1 MLNTNPNKNSQAA
14 AFAVAQSATETIEN
28 ALRQA
33 ARLAADSMIEA
44 AATDSTEK
52 FPAETFK
59 KIAES
64 NLLSA
69 PLPREFGGIGLGLEN
84 GTTLAMLR
92 LLKHF
97 GRGNL
102 VVGRVY
108 EGHYNALLLLKL
120 FGTKE
125 QFRQY
130 AKEIVEENKIFG
142 VWNTE
147 AGDGVKI
154 ERLGDGKY
162 LLRGAKTF
170 ATGVDYVTRPF
181 VNGAFADGG
190 WQMCV
195 VPLEKV
201 ETKIN
206 PAWWQPMGMKAT
218 RSFRVDFTGVELTEN
233 DLIGAAGDYYRQ
245 PYFSGGAIR
254 FAAVQLGAAEAIFD
268 ETRKYLRDL
277 SRTDDPFQQMRL
289 GEMAIAV
296 ESGNLWLTGAANRF
310 DEYEKNPSE
319 PTGENFLAY
328 ANMTRTAIADICETV
343 MNLCVKC
350 VGARG
355 LNKPFH
361 FERIIRD
368 LTIYLRQ
375 PAPDASL
382 AAVGGYV
389 LKSEPANDELWRN
402 SPSNE

>member
-1 MLNTNPNKNSQAA
+1 MKNNPIVNSQAA
-14 AFAVAQSATETIEN
+14 AFAIAESDAN
-28 ALRQA
+28 AVQNSLRRAKQIA
-33 ARLAADSMIEA
+33 DDSMAEA
-44 AATDSTEK
+44 AATDSTDK
-52 FPAETFK
+52 FPFETFE
-59 KIAES
+59 KIAAAK
-64 NLLSA
+64 LLSA

-84 GTTLAMLR
+84 GTTLEMLQ

-102 VVGRVY
+102 VVGRVF

-120 FGTKE
+120 FGLPE
-125 QFRQY
+125 QFKKY
-130 AKEIVEENKIFG
+130 AAETIKENKIFG

-154 ERLGDGKY
+154 ELLGGGKY
-162 LLRGAKTF
+162 RLRGAKTF

-181 VNGAFADGG
+181 VNGALPDGG

-201 ETKIN
+201 ETKID
-206 PAWWQPMGMKAT
+206 ASWWQPMGMKST

-268 ETRKYLRDL
+268 ETRKYLREL
-277 SRTDDPFQQMRL
+277 KRISDPFQQMRL
-289 GEMAIAV
+289 GEMAIHI
-296 ESGNLWLTGAANRF
+296 ESGNLWLAGAARRF
-310 DEYEKNPSE
+310 DEYEKNP
-319 PTGENFLAY
+319 TGEASENFLAY
-328 ANMTRTAIADICETV
+328 ANMTRTAIGEICESV

-355 LNKPFH
+355 LNKPYP

-389 LKSEPANDELWRN
+389 LENIKPNDDLWRESLN
-402 SPSNE
+402 F